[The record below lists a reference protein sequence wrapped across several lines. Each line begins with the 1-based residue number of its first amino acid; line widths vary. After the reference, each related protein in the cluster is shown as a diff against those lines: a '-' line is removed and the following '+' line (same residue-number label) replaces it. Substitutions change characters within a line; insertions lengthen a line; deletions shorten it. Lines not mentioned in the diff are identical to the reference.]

1 MSGIG
6 WAITAG
12 VLFGLFQAVYRKA
25 NRSFDAFRV
34 TFGVLLTGTT
44 VLVALA
50 LITQD
55 LGVLAKAPAVA
66 FLWAAAAG
74 VIHFF
79 FGWTFLAISQQQ
91 IGASRTGIVVAATP
105 LLGSLLAA
113 VLLGE
118 RVRSV
123 TILGV
128 VLVAG
133 GVAALSRRG
142 KVDKGVP
149 GVLPWFALATAAS
162 WGISPLFIRRGLEGL
177 PVPMIA
183 VTVAMTAATTGYL
196 VMMIC
201 GRIRGRMTRLLP
213 AQDLGWIVIAGGLVA
228 AAIAAQ
234 WTSYE
239 HTPIAVAISLMQ
251 LSTPVVVLIAPLL
264 VGTEME
270 KLTLPLLIGLIMVM
284 TGSILVVVTG

>member
-1 MSGIG
+1 MSGVG

-12 VLFGLFQAVYRKA
+12 VLFGLFQAAVRRA
-25 NRSFDAFRV
+25 NRSSDAYRV
-34 TFGVLLTGTT
+34 TFGVLLTATA
-44 VLVALA
+44 VLMVLA
-50 LITQD
+50 LLTQD
-55 LGVLAKAPAVA
+55 LAVLTEAPPTA

-74 VIHFF
+74 VIHFL
-79 FGWTFLAISQQQ
+79 FGWTFLAVSQQR

-113 VLLGE
+113 VVLGE
-118 RVRSV
+118 TVPTV

-142 KVDKGVP
+142 KMDVGVR
-149 GVLPWFALATAAS
+149 GMLPWFALATAAS
-162 WGISPLFIRRGLEGL
+162 WGTSPLFIRRGLQGL
-177 PVPMIA
+177 PVPLIA
-183 VTVAMTAATTGYL
+183 VTVAMTAATTAYL
-196 VMMIC
+196 VMMIL
-201 GRIRGRMTRLLP
+201 GLIRGRLTTLLP
-213 AQDLGWIVIAGGLVA
+213 SQDLGWVAIAGVLVA

-234 WTSYE
+234 WTAYE

-251 LSTPVVVLIAPLL
+251 LSTPVVVLVAPVL
-264 VGTEME
+264 VGTDME
-270 KLTLPLLIGLIMVM
+270 KLTLPLLIGLVMVM